1 MKKLLLY
8 FIFATVALCVACGDD
23 EETVYTDITEN
34 PFTDFTVNCELMNE
48 EGVIVFDEIG
58 ASTTLQ
64 FNGIPENAGDIEE
77 FSFRFRSG
85 NERIFTV
92 DMDGVITSVASG
104 EAELSIWMV
113 DKYNVIQLQKT
124 CNIFVTAKV
133 TDIVIP
139 GDTDGLTLE
148 LGAVY
153 DLNANVS
160 VLPEGATDKTLSYS
174 IKDGEDVVS
183 LEEGILKVLAQGTAV
198 IEIAANDN
206 SGVKAEL
213 NITTVPWYC
222 RDSWTVDTSIFY
234 ETVGTNYAPD
244 GETGKPEDILDG
256 KGETFLSLIKPGKDY
271 GDCATPTDHLLYF
284 VVDMK
289 DPKSFNVIEWK
300 NRFGNTGV
308 TGVHLR
314 YIRVLGSNDNVD
326 YKVIE
331 EKIVLDHTNIETAQL
346 LPVKESEYRYVKV
359 EFTGWVLNP
368 NSALQ
373 VGDFR
378 LGIQ

>member
-8 FIFATVALCVACGDD
+8 FMFATVALCVACGDD

-34 PFTDFTVNCELMNE
+34 PFTDITVNCELMNE

-64 FNGIPENAGDIEE
+64 FNGVPENAGDIEE

-289 DPKSFNVIEWK
+289 EPKSFNVIEWK

>member
-8 FIFATVALCVACGDD
+8 FMFATVALCVACGDD

-34 PFTDFTVNCELMNE
+34 PFTDITVNCELMNE

-64 FNGIPENAGDIEE
+64 FNGVPENAGDIEE

-113 DKYNVIQLQKT
+113 DKYNVIQLHKT

-139 GDTDGLTLE
+139 GGADGLTLE

-174 IKDGEDVVS
+174 IKDGEDVIS
-183 LEEGILKVLAQGTAV
+183 LEDGILKVLAQGTAV

-206 SGVKAEL
+206 SGVKTEL

-289 DPKSFNVIEWK
+289 EPKSFNVIEWK

>member
-8 FIFATVALCVACGDD
+8 FMFATVTLCVACGDD

-34 PFTDFTVNCELMNE
+34 PFTDITVNCELMNE

-64 FNGIPENAGDIEE
+64 FNGVPENAGDIEE

-85 NERIFTV
+85 DERIFTV

-104 EAELSIWMV
+104 EAELGIWMV

-139 GDTDGLTLE
+139 GGADGLTLE
-148 LGAVY
+148 LGTVY

-160 VLPEGATDKTLSYS
+160 VFPEGATDKTLSYS

-183 LEEGILKVLAQGTAV
+183 LEDGILKVLAQGTAV

-271 GDCATPTDHLLYF
+271 GGCTTPANHLLYF

-289 DPKSFNVIEWK
+289 EPKSFNVIEWK
-300 NRFGNTGV
+300 NRFGNAGV

-326 YKVIE
+326 YKVVE
-331 EKIVLDHTNIETAQL
+331 EKIVLDYTNIETAQL

>member
-8 FIFATVALCVACGDD
+8 FMFATVALCVACGDD

-34 PFTDFTVNCELMNE
+34 PFTDIAVSSELMNE

-64 FNGIPENAGDIEE
+64 LNGVPENAGNTEE

-85 NERIFTV
+85 DERVFTV

-139 GDTDGLTLE
+139 GGADGLTLE

-174 IKDGEDVVS
+174 IKEGEDVVS
-183 LEEGILKVLAQGTAV
+183 LEDGILKVLAQGTAV
-198 IEIAANDN
+198 IGIAANDN
-206 SGVKAEL
+206 SGVETEL
-213 NITTVPWYC
+213 NITTTPWYC
-222 RDSWTVDTSIFY
+222 RDTWTVGTSIFY
-234 ETVGTNYAPD
+234 ETTGTNYAPD
-244 GETGKPEDILDG
+244 NETGKPEDILDG

-271 GDCATPTDHLLYF
+271 GDCATPADHLLYF

-289 DPKSFNVIEWK
+289 EPKLFNVIEWK

-326 YKVIE
+326 YKVIA
-331 EKIVLDHTNIETAQL
+331 EKIDLDYTNIETAQL
-346 LPVKESEYRYVKV
+346 LPVKESEYQYVKV
-359 EFTGWVLNP
+359 EFTGWVFNP